1 MYMERF
7 QTTSSDGKTT
17 LAAYKMVPAQ
27 PRGMV
32 QISHG
37 MCEYFLR
44 YRPFAEFLAE
54 AGLIVFGHDH
64 LGHGYTATSTRRL
77 GYTAK
82 DGGADFLVEDV
93 HNLTLKM
100 KQEYPDLP
108 VVLFGHSMGSFI
120 ARAVTEKYASSYAG
134 AVFCG
139 TCGYGMPVG
148 FARIVTKHMIKLFG
162 ERHRSALLT
171 KVMFG
176 GYNKKCGEN
185 CDFHAWLT
193 RDEEV
198 VKAYNENILCNYIFT
213 LRGYDDLFALIAKV
227 STDEWAQNLAKEL
240 PVLVTSGEEDPV
252 GDWGKGV
259 RAVAEK
265 LLDAGMQDVTLKL
278 YPEMRHEI
286 VNEINHEAVWADLL
300 EWINSKLA

>member
-1 MYMERF
+1 MQRF
-7 QTTSSDGKTT
+7 TTTSYDGHTT
-17 LAAYKMVPAQ
+17 LAAYKLVPEN

-54 AGLIVFGHDH
+54 NGLIVFGHDH
-64 LGHGYTATSTRRL
+64 LGHGYTAKHTRQL
-77 GYTAK
+77 GYTAREN
-82 DGGADFLVEDV
+82 GAEYMVEDV

-100 KQEYPDLP
+100 KQEYPNLP
-108 VVLFGHSMGSFI
+108 VILFGHSMGSFV
-120 ARAVTEKYASSYAG
+120 ARAVTEKYAPTYAG

-139 TCGYGMPVG
+139 TCGYGMPIG
-148 FARIVTKHMIKLFG
+148 FAKVVTRHMIKLFG
-162 ERHRSALLT
+162 GKHRSALLT
-171 KVMFG
+171 KVVFG
-176 GYNKKCGEN
+176 GYNKKCGED

-198 VKAYNENILCNYIFT
+198 VKAYNENILCNYMFT
-213 LRGYDDLFALIAKV
+213 LRGYYDLFTLIGQI
-227 STDEWAQNLAKEL
+227 STDEWAQNMSKEL

-252 GDWGKGV
+252 GEWGKGT
-259 RAVAEK
+259 RDVAEK
-265 LLDAGMQDVTLKL
+265 LLGAGLQDVTLKL

-286 VNEINHEAVWADLL
+286 VNEIDHETVWTDLL
-300 EWINSKLA
+300 EWVNSKLA